1 MRIVH
6 IVTGGVAAARA
17 LEVTRLLK
25 KQGHEVH
32 PVLTRAACEFITPL
46 LATALAGNRAR
57 VALFDPEDEAGMD
70 HIVLARQA
78 DVVLVAPAS
87 ADFMAR
93 AANGLANDLATTLLL
108 ATSAAVLM
116 APAMNPRMWAHP
128 ATRRNVER
136 LAADGVR
143 FIGPEA
149 GEVACGEEG
158 IGRMAAPEAIAACVE
173 ELLAGSADAA
183 GRPLAGRRVL
193 ITGGPTLE
201 PIDPVRV
208 IANRSS
214 GRMGQALA
222 EAARDLGAEVTLVS
236 GPTCLPP
243 PAGVAVVAVET
254 AREMLAAVERAL
266 PADMAIFA
274 AAVADWRVDG
284 AAESKIKKGAHGPPT
299 LRLVENPDI
308 LATIARHEKRPALVA
323 GFAAE
328 TDEVLENA
336 RAKLK
341 RKGADVIIANDV
353 SPDSGILGGEE
364 TELHLVWPE
373 SEEHLP
379 RQSKPA
385 AAQAVLHRLATVL
398 RQRLKD

>member
-70 HIVLARQA
+70 HIALARQA